1 MAVKNGLAF
10 ELVDTSDEGIIKIDR
25 ILKKL

>member
-1 MAVKNGLAF
+1 MATGNGLVF
-10 ELVDTSDEGIIKIDR
+10 ELVDTSDEGITKIDR